1 MLSPREWVN
10 HIISCSQE
18 EPMATED
25 VLKSLER
32 NIGQGEKTIERVRAV
47 LTHIDGELAECRGG
61 QAMRDLWSTITDY
74 LEKVQE
80 GLAAA

>member
-10 HIISCSQE
+10 AILAKSQE
-18 EPMATED
+18 EPMTTEE

-32 NIGQGEKTIERVRAV
+32 NIGQGEKTVERVQAV
-47 LTHIDGELAECRGG
+47 LTYIDDELIERRDG
-61 QAMRDLWSTITDY
+61 QAMRDLWQTVADY